1 MIPPLLSDWEEI
13 DARAKAIREVAK
25 RVLDAMR
32 HGTPLE
38 VELQARAADR
48 VSSDARVIQH
58 SARVIGDEPGVPA

>member
-13 DARAKAIREVAK
+13 DARAKSIREVAR

-38 VELQARAADR
+38 VELQVRAADR
-48 VSSDARVIQH
+48 VSGDARVIER
-58 SARVIGDEPGVPA
+58 SARIVEPADGVKP